1 MFDFRAKL
9 NEFRLMTVTGVYTDI
24 NESTKYIDY
33 LYINK
38 DNLSVKVNT
47 SEVCEDLNFEFYSLN
62 EENEYNKEDI
72 PKEEYTKGI
81 GINVMDLVDIHEL
94 LAVVNDEDTEPVTL
108 ESLFDSARNG
118 NLNITYDSVNK
129 VLKFDVHHWTATDTE
144 SKLQANIEIDYKLQ
158 VFTDLSD
165 TDIFNRLRYLPGQTA
180 ITVMPTATVDGNI
193 VYCFSTYDVDDT
205 FEVINSIVE
214 MINH

>member
-81 GINVMDLVDIHEL
+81 GINVMDLVDIHEP

-108 ESLFDSARNG
+108 ESLFDSA
-118 NLNITYDSVNK
+118 
-129 VLKFDVHHWTATDTE
+129 
-144 SKLQANIEIDYKLQ
+144 
-158 VFTDLSD
+158 
-165 TDIFNRLRYLPGQTA
+165 
-180 ITVMPTATVDGNI
+180 VM
-193 VYCFSTYDVDDT
+193 
-205 FEVINSIVE
+205 VI
-214 MINH
+214 

>member
-9 NEFRLMTVTGVYTDI
+9 NELRLMTVTGVYTDI

-38 DNLSVKVNT
+38 DNLRVKVNT

-81 GINVMDLVDIHEL
+81 GVNVMDLVDIHEP

-129 VLKFDVHHWTATDTE
+129 VLKFDVHHRTATVTE
-144 SKLQANIEIDYKLQ
+144 SK
-158 VFTDLSD
+158 LSD

-180 ITVMPTATVDGNI
+180 ITVMPTATVDGDI

-205 FEVINSIVE
+205 FEAINSIVE